1 MINRSHPASTVSG
14 LSKTDDVPENI
25 LAFRSI
31 TSLLEHLPRARPA
44 EAKKDAA
51 RSQRSETR
59 DELKITGAFARL
71 AAFQHD
77 SVAVSIQRCRDL
89 KLLICAT
96 QDAAETYEHADYLH
110 FLINR
115 NDRSASSSVLSRTLK
130 PTVVTAMEPDNLLGQ
145 TAYNYMRNLEE
156 NW

>member
-51 RSQRSETR
+51 RSQRSRRRKPPLRGGSQWPAPPREAGVYR
-59 DELKITGAFARL
+59 SR
-71 AAFQHD
+71 
-77 SVAVSIQRCRDL
+77 SVEVSSCL
-89 KLLICAT
+89 
-96 QDAAETYEHADYLH
+96 
-110 FLINR
+110 
-115 NDRSASSSVLSRTLK
+115 NDGDRPASSQGDAGHFGMRT
-130 PTVVTAMEPDNLLGQ
+130 VPDDIPAPHG
-145 TAYNYMRNLEE
+145 TFRYGGSIEE
-156 NW
+156 A